1 MPEVDTHMAANLG
14 PLNSLLIAPVGEPF
28 DEHRLALFLGAIG
41 LVVIVSGLVSGLV
54 ERGPLSQVL
63 VFVALGVA
71 VGPRGFNVVDL
82 GIDSPMI
89 QSVGTIS
96 LVLVFFT
103 DAVKINLGQLRTQ
116 WLLPALALGPGAVL
130 TILLIGVAALGLFD
144 LPWSLA
150 FLIAAVLAST
160 DAILLRDVLNNRHVP
175 RAVRHT
181 LSIEAGAND
190 VIVLPA
196 MLVLAVIAAHES
208 RSFTDWLEF
217 AFDLYLLGPLVGV
230 AVAYLSIR
238 AMGALR
244 RHQLVRRD
252 YESLYSIGVAF
263 VAFAAA
269 QAVGGS
275 GFLAAFAAG
284 ITIAV
289 MDEELCDCF
298 LEYGETTAEMAM
310 LVTFVFL
317 GAALVDSAFDALSL
331 TTLLFALFTL
341 GIARPLSFL
350 LVLARSRASLAGRL
364 MISWFGPRGLNSLL
378 LTILA
383 VAAGIP
389 AAERVFGIVS
399 VVVLV
404 SILAHGVSATPLL
417 AWYGRRLRQADL
429 PEEVAA
435 DAGTLLNAGDG
446 RLREQDVPRLSPA
459 ALKGMLDAG
468 EPVTIVDIRRDAA
481 YDGSGRRIPGSIRI
495 PIDDLLDRL
504 NEIPRDWPV
513 VLSCA

>member
-208 RSFTDWLEF
+208 RSFTAWLEF

-269 QAVGGS
+269 QAVGGE
-275 GFLAAFAAG
+275 GGEEPAAAG
-284 ITIAV
+284 ITIAM

-317 GAALVDSAFDALSL
+317 GAALVDSAFDALS
-331 TTLLFALFTL
+331 
-341 GIARPLSFL
+341 
-350 LVLARSRASLAGRL
+350 
-364 MISWFGPRGLNSLL
+364 
-378 LTILA
+378 
-383 VAAGIP
+383 
-389 AAERVFGIVS
+389 
-399 VVVLV
+399 
-404 SILAHGVSATPLL
+404 
-417 AWYGRRLRQADL
+417 
-429 PEEVAA
+429 
-435 DAGTLLNAGDG
+435 
-446 RLREQDVPRLSPA
+446 
-459 ALKGMLDAG
+459 
-468 EPVTIVDIRRDAA
+468 
-481 YDGSGRRIPGSIRI
+481 
-495 PIDDLLDRL
+495 
-504 NEIPRDWPV
+504 
-513 VLSCA
+513 